1 MSNDRPLQGPEN
13 RPGRIV
19 ILSGPSGVGKT
30 TVANRL
36 LAESPVPLVRS
47 VSATT
52 RPRRPEE
59 IDGVHYRFFTPEEFE
74 RLRQAGAFLEC
85 FQVFDDG
92 HWYGT
97 LKEPVLSALQSGKWV
112 LLVIDVRGALTV
124 QEQFP
129 DAVSIF
135 LLPTSWEELEQRLRG
150 RGTEPE
156 EVVRLRL
163 ERAAEELRLS
173 ERYRYRVVNDRLED
187 TVRAICDILR
197 KEAGITADVGESG
210 QPVLSQSETGG
221 ERHVRGTER

>member
-1 MSNDRPLQGPEN
+1 MSSDRPSQGPEH

-36 LAESPVPLVRS
+36 LAESPIPLVRS

-59 IDGVHYRFFTPEEFE
+59 IDGVHYRFFTPEEFD

-85 FQVFDDG
+85 FQVFEDG

-97 LKEPVLSALQSGKWV
+97 LKEPVLATLQSGKWV

-135 LLPTSWEELEQRLRG
+135 LLPTSWEELEKRLRG

-156 EVVRLRL
+156 DVVRLRL

-173 ERYRYRVVNDRLED
+173 ERYRYRVVNDRLDD
-187 TVRAICDILR
+187 TVRAICDILK
-197 KEAGITADVGESG
+197 KEAGIPPSETETD
-210 QPVLSQSETGG
+210 QPALSQSETGG
-221 ERHVRGTER
+221 QVHVRRTQR